1 LFVAPNLFIRVPRA
15 ERTFFTAYAALNHD
29 TPQAVRRQLLE
40 ASDEELLQLA
50 AQDLLTAYGE
60 GFWLHVS
67 HVDIT
72 VRGHGMSVPKSGY
85 LSDEALLKIRN
96 RNDGL
101 LFAHS
106 DLSSYSVFEE
116 ALYWG
121 VEAARK
127 VLGKG

>member
-1 LFVAPNLFIRVPRA
+1 
-15 ERTFFTAYAALNHD
+15 
-29 TPQAVRRQLLE
+29 QAVRRQLLE

-60 GFWLHVS
+60 GFWRHVS

-72 VRGHGMSVPKSGY
+72 VRGHGMSVPKPGY

-96 RNDGL
+96 RNSGL

-127 VLGKG
+127 VLA